1 MLGTVI
7 FFTWE
12 KGIGFIRGAD
22 NRSYFVHYSNI
33 DHFGYWYLVRSE
45 QVEFDIETVKKGA
58 RAIHVKS
65 LNNLG
70 GYYGN

>member
-7 FFTWE
+7 FFTYE
-12 KGIGFIRGAD
+12 KGIGFIRGED
-22 NRSYFVHYSNI
+22 LKSYFVHYSNI
-33 DHFGYWYLVRSE
+33 DHYGYYYFIRGE
-45 QVEFDIETVKKGA
+45 QVEFDIENVKKGA
-58 RAIHVKS
+58 RAIHVKT